1 MGLSQSWPM
10 GNPRTSWRYRRWR
23 SRLLASAPLCAHCA
37 AEGRTVAATEL
48 DHIVPLAR
56 GGTLMDE
63 SNVQPL
69 CADCHARKT
78 AKDFDREPLPDHD
91 AWSARLEAMR

>member
-1 MGLSQSWPM
+1 MH
-10 GNPRTSWRYRRWR
+10 NPRTSWRYRRWR

-56 GGTLMDE
+56 GGALMDE

-69 CADCHARKT
+69 CAPHHAAKT
-78 AKDFDREPLPDHD
+78 ARDFGHAPLPDAD
-91 AWSARLEAMR
+91 EWAARLEAMR